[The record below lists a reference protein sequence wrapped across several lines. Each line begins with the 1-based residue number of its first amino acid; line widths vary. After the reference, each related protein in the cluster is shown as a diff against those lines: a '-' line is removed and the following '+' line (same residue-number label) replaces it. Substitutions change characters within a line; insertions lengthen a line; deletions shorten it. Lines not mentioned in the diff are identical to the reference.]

1 MIFLGLAFFP
11 VKRFKGWCLENKRC
25 LHRGKNPTNKIF
37 ASMANQL
44 MFLDTIK
51 YFQQSLVSL
60 ANSLTDDEKTNDPKR
75 VLKIYWK
82 RSIVTY
88 KI

>member
-1 MIFLGLAFFP
+1 
-11 VKRFKGWCLENKRC
+11 
-25 LHRGKNPTNKIF
+25 
-37 ASMANQL
+37 MANQL

-60 ANSLTDDEKTNDPKR
+60 VNSLTDDEKTNDPKR